1 VATIPS
7 APKDAKLPAMYPGSR
22 SLKPQGFTLVELLV
36 GLTLMALVSIILFG
50 GMRFGMR
57 AWETGGERI
66 ERTTRIELVQ
76 TLLRR
81 QLGQARLPSNSAGK
95 PPVAFSGQRDRVTF
109 VAPSA
114 KHGEASDAFVFVL
127 RWSDTGQRSHLN
139 LAWTPLQPPASA
151 ETVRGAESA
160 ARLIE
165 DVATV
170 ELAYYGALD
179 PKRPAQWWDEWDGAN
194 GLPAL
199 MRLRLTFPE
208 GDSRRW
214 PDLIVRVVRAPG

>member
-1 VATIPS
+1 M
-7 APKDAKLPAMYPGSR
+7 DPGSP
-22 SLKPQGFTLVELLV
+22 SFKPQGFTLVELLV

-57 AWETGGERI
+57 AWETGGERV
-66 ERTTRIELVQ
+66 ERATRIELVQ

-81 QLGQARLPSNSAGK
+81 QLGQASLPSNIAGK
-95 PPVAFSGQRDRVTF
+95 PPVAFSGQRDRATF

-114 KHGEASDAFVFVL
+114 KHGEASDAFMFVL
-127 RWSDTGQRSHLN
+127 QRSDAGQHSHLD

-151 ETVRGAESA
+151 ETVRGPETA
-160 ARLIE
+160 ARLME

-170 ELAYYGALD
+170 DLAYYGAPD

-199 MRLRLTFPE
+199 VRLRLTFPE